1 MQHLQPDASGG
12 RHLRDNL
19 GGAGQVPAMS
29 GAGRI
34 IYAAGQREKKKPAPV
49 DWSGLRMRR
58 WRRSTLPPPRRGS
71 TIDADRLNDRVRDG
85 NGCGPVALVASKL
98 TGIRYLLSG
107 ARFCEQ
113 RIPNSEYHFND
124 ECVLSWWWGITPSFG
139 QRRDQASRA
148 ISTARLK
155 RSRALHLPPINLVVS
170 QGPSG
175 ALRLGSVH
183 LGEGFPLRCIQ
194 RLSPRDIA
202 NRRCPWQDSR
212 DTRGRFVRVLSYYG
226 RHPST
231 LQRPYRIQTELS
243 HDVLNPAHVP
253 L

>member
-1 MQHLQPDASGG
+1 
-12 RHLRDNL
+12 
-19 GGAGQVPAMS
+19 MS
-29 GAGRI
+29 NVEYPISKFI
-34 IYAAGQREKKKPAPV
+34 IGYWTLDICSK
-49 DWSGLRMRR
+49 S
-58 WRRSTLPPPRRGS
+58 WRRPTLPRPRSRS
-71 TIDADRLNDRVRDG
+71 TIGADRLNDRVRDG
-85 NGCGPVALVASKL
+85 NGCGPVALVASKEAGAGDQGPGLQTL
-98 TGIRYLLSG
+98 TPGPRPLS
-107 ARFCEQ
+107 
-113 RIPNSEYHFND
+113 PN
-124 ECVLSWWWGITPSFG
+124 ECVVMPRLTSRL
-139 QRRDQASRA
+139 RRDQASRA

-155 RSRALHLPPINLVVS
+155 RSRALHLPPINVVVS
-170 QGPSG
+170 HGPSG
-175 ALRLGSVH
+175 VSRPGSVH

-231 LQRPYRIQTELS
+231 LPRPHRIQTELS

>member
-1 MQHLQPDASGG
+1 MWPCRARRQQEDEASSVIRLSVFGSYRLLTTEDALS
-12 RHLRDNL
+12 RRRE
-19 GGAGQVPAMS
+19 MCS
-29 GAGRI
+29 
-34 IYAAGQREKKKPAPV
+34 AAEAHE
-49 DWSGLRMRR
+49 L
-58 WRRSTLPPPRRGS
+58 
-71 TIDADRLNDRVRDG
+71 
-85 NGCGPVALVASKL
+85 
-98 TGIRYLLSG
+98 
-107 ARFCEQ
+107 F
-113 RIPNSEYHFND
+113 
-124 ECVLSWWWGITPSFG
+124 

-155 RSRALHLPPINLVVS
+155 RSRALHLPPINVVVS
-170 QGPSG
+170 HGPLG
-175 ALRLGSVH
+175 VLRPGSVH

-202 NRRCPWQDSR
+202 NRRCSWRNSR

-231 LQRPYRIQTELS
+231 LQRPHRIQTELS

>member
-1 MQHLQPDASGG
+1 
-12 RHLRDNL
+12 
-19 GGAGQVPAMS
+19 GAGA
-29 GAGRI
+29 
-34 IYAAGQREKKKPAPV
+34 
-49 DWSGLRMRR
+49 WGLGFF
-58 WRRSTLPPPRRGS
+58 TPGPRPQ
-71 TIDADRLNDRVRDG
+71 A
-85 NGCGPVALVASKL
+85 
-98 TGIRYLLSG
+98 
-107 ARFCEQ
+107 
-113 RIPNSEYHFND
+113 RIPN
-124 ECVLSWWWGITPSFG
+124 ECVISWCKAISPSNK

-155 RSRALHLPPINLVVS
+155 RSRALHLPPINLVIS

-243 HDVLNPAHVP
+243 HDV
-253 L
+253 

>member
-1 MQHLQPDASGG
+1 VWPCRAS
-12 RHLRDNL
+12 RRQFL
-19 GGAGQVPAMS
+19 GGFGF
-29 GAGRI
+29 G
-34 IYAAGQREKKKPAPV
+34 
-49 DWSGLRMRR
+49 
-58 WRRSTLPPPRRGS
+58 
-71 TIDADRLNDRVRDG
+71 
-85 NGCGPVALVASKL
+85 
-98 TGIRYLLSG
+98 TGDSM
-107 ARFCEQ
+107 F
-113 RIPNSEYHFND
+113 RIPNPQPKALTSVCGGDVRDPSE
-124 ECVLSWWWGITPSFG
+124 WK